1 MLWNIFIEAHLA
13 VLNIEELYKEIVY
26 LNVHKKKI

>member
-1 MLWNIFIEAHLA
+1 MLWNIFTEAHLA